1 MKEKAITVPMN
12 SATPL
17 LINAARRPGRNPDP
31 RHILAGVNSKRTW
44 AARQPAHTRNPH
56 PIFGKGRN
64 LPVRRKET
72 NVFNRMDDKY

>member
-31 RHILAGVNSKRTW
+31 RHILAGVNSKRT
-44 AARQPAHTRNPH
+44 
-56 PIFGKGRN
+56 
-64 LPVRRKET
+64 
-72 NVFNRMDDKY
+72 